1 MTGPF
6 RGRSL
11 RTIRR
16 AACPQA
22 AVPVCDKEKS
32 LADRCRGRR
41 PRRLAEGSRPLPTMQ
56 TVKGDTVA
64 RLRAG
69 HARPLRTAVK
79 IYARE
84 GQGRAAARP
93 YGWRKVRGQGCRE
106 LRPRRPAE
114 GSRPLPTMQTGKGD
128 TMARLRAGHARPLRT
143 AVSGSGG
150 SGALGGAQRAP
161 PVCYANPLV
170 RLFAPQGQTLL
181 APQFR
186 CAQLWPHARN
196 PATPEFQNGGRLGGV
211 KNGQ

>member
-1 MTGPF
+1 MTPP
-6 RGRSL
+6 RGVGDAAPYILGRELSAN
-11 RTIRR
+11 RR
-16 AACPQA
+16 GGLP
-22 AVPVCDKEKS
+22 PS
-32 LADRCRGRR
+32 LA
-41 PRRLAEGSRPLPTMQ
+41 PLVRKFSQ
-56 TVKGDTVA
+56 QSVG
-64 RLRAG
+64 AG

-181 APQFR
+181 AP
-186 CAQLWPHARN
+186 
-196 PATPEFQNGGRLGGV
+196 
-211 KNGQ
+211 

>member
-1 MTGPF
+1 MTRAPETPGMPGDCPETGF
-6 RGRSL
+6 DRTVPGRPRRPRSRSL

-150 SGALGGAQRAP
+150 SGELPSLRW
-161 PVCYANPLV
+161 
-170 RLFAPQGQTLL
+170 RK
-181 APQFR
+181 
-186 CAQLWPHARN
+186 AR
-196 PATPEFQNGGRLGGV
+196 RR
-211 KNGQ
+211 